1 MTTAAEITTVLQDI
15 VSTVDQA
22 KNLIDDLVDDNEEQK
37 EEERRGQMALEVLE
51 TVWRLHN
58 SQVTDGRLVCPTCQV
73 SWPCE
78 TAQTIRY
85 GVSPVTTTAD
95 VLRGQHEQGEALWI

>member
-1 MTTAAEITTVLQDI
+1 MTTTTEITTVLQDI
-15 VSTVDQA
+15 ASTVDQA
-22 KNLIDDLVDDNEEQK
+22 KNLINDLVDDNEERK

-51 TVWRLHN
+51 TVWRLHD
-58 SQVTDGRLVCPTCQV
+58 SQVTDDGRLVCPTCQV

-85 GVSPVTTTAD
+85 GGC
-95 VLRGQHEQGEALWI
+95 LQ

>member
-1 MTTAAEITTVLQDI
+1 MTTATEITTVLQDI
-15 VSTVDQA
+15 TSTVDQA
-22 KNLIDDLVDDNEEQK
+22 KNLINDLVDDNEERK

-51 TVWRLHN
+51 AVWRLHD
-58 SQVTDGRLVCPTCQV
+58 SQVTDGRLVCSTCQV

-85 GVSPVTTTAD
+85 GGC
-95 VLRGQHEQGEALWI
+95 LQ

>member
-1 MTTAAEITTVLQDI
+1 MTTATEITTALTDVLGA
-15 VSTVDQA
+15 VDET
-22 KNLIDDLVDDNEEQK
+22 KDMVEDLHDDLETTLTHS
-37 EEERRGQMALEVLE
+37 RRGQRALEVLD
-51 TVWRLHN
+51 TVWRLHD

-85 GVSPVTTTAD
+85 GGC
-95 VLRGQHEQGEALWI
+95 LQ

>member
-1 MTTAAEITTVLQDI
+1 MTAATEITTVLQDI
-15 VSTVDQA
+15 VSTVD
-22 KNLIDDLVDDNEEQK
+22 DNEERK

-51 TVWRLHN
+51 TVWRLHD

-85 GVSPVTTTAD
+85 GGC
-95 VLRGQHEQGEALWI
+95 LQ

>member
-1 MTTAAEITTVLQDI
+1 MTTTNEITTVLQDI
-15 VSTVDQA
+15 VSTVD
-22 KNLIDDLVDDNEEQK
+22 DNEERK

-51 TVWRLHN
+51 TVWRLHD
-58 SQVTDGRLVCPTCQV
+58 SQVTDDGRLVCPTCQV

-85 GVSPVTTTAD
+85 
-95 VLRGQHEQGEALWI
+95 RGCLQ

>member
-1 MTTAAEITTVLQDI
+1 MTTAPDLTPVLQDI

-22 KNLIDDLVDDNEEQK
+22 KNQIDDLVDDNEERK

-51 TVWRLHN
+51 TVWRLHD
-58 SQVTDGRLVCPTCQV
+58 SQVTDDGRLVCPTCQV

-85 GVSPVTTTAD
+85 GGC
-95 VLRGQHEQGEALWI
+95 LQ